1 MGKPNIAA
9 RLNDAVTEISWQE
22 KGAIAL
28 LQAQNLAL
36 GGVPFQPACEDRDP
50 LRLAITP
57 FATRQDIHARA
68 ENAGSHHA
76 KNQDVYDCV
85 VPGASAC
92 THRWMDLGWST
103 AS

>member
-9 RLNDAVTEISWQE
+9 RLNDAVTEVSWQE

-36 GGVPFQPACEDRDP
+36 GGVPFQPACEGRDP

-57 FATRQDIHARA
+57 FATRQDIHACA
-68 ENAGSHHA
+68 ENAGSHHSE
-76 KNQDVYDCV
+76 NQDVYDCV